1 MRLKVTY
8 AYFITNLH
16 TWRLHHHRL
25 KTTSLNSLMDEWVA
39 PEHVTYEEQL
49 LKNPQNESLWLE
61 YHDNVQGNRPKCQF
75 VLRRA
80 VHAVPSLAILWN
92 LYLAAITNKELKITA
107 VTQAL
112 AACPSVGFWK
122 MLMEM
127 VTEPHQKKSV
137 LDSAL
142 IYMDTSHHAEV
153 WAQFRVL
160 AENSP
165 PALSTAIYFRL
176 YDLDPKFKGPLKE
189 ECISGVLENGDDI
202 AATSML
208 SRLWNLRTITVTPL
222 ETTVMKVLTSISSEK
237 LIHKV
242 AQRAVLSFPH
252 LELRVWLCIARF
264 YESDDALAVHYYS
277 KALETAASLDAF
289 MSVLLQYTGFLES
302 SIASGGPRT
311 ESHMALYEHLVKDA
325 DLHANSILVRNRPHL
340 VDAWMARAD
349 IFESCGKTDRMLG
362 TFVEALASINP
373 FEAHLEKNARLCD
386 IWLRYADFY
395 AMHDDFSTAS
405 IVFSKAVKSQFASAD
420 ELAEIYIAWTEMI
433 SADSED
439 EAIAHIETVLNDVP
453 ENHRAVSFS
462 NVRLPVQSRV
472 FKSPRLWAFYM
483 SLLEQKGD
491 TLRLE
496 VAYNRSMDLGLGTL
510 SMMFDHASKASN
522 PLSVYENG
530 LTVFASPE
538 ASFEIWK
545 VLVNRSLQGD
555 SGKCRETFER
565 AIAGGIPGFEAKWI
579 FDKYTEFELRNG
591 HFTRAFDLLRRA
603 IGYLTLSYDSYASV
617 YDRKE
622 LHRIADDKLLFY
634 ERAIEFADEKLSDP
648 GLVRE
653 LYTEAVKDIHL
664 TMAGVIEIGLRF
676 ADFEI
681 QHQSIDHARTIL
693 LHLGGLG
700 SPADPP
706 TNSVWS
712 RLELFEA
719 DHGDQTL
726 FKKMLK
732 EKRKIQQEYDEN
744 QQEKLE
750 INPIGFVKG
759 TTKKEIPVEV
769 SNPDAIDLD
778 FDMD

>member
-1 MRLKVTY
+1 
-8 AYFITNLH
+8 
-16 TWRLHHHRL
+16 
-25 KTTSLNSLMDEWVA
+25 MDEWVA
-39 PEHVTYEEQL
+39 PEHVSYEEQL

-61 YHDNVQGNRPKCQF
+61 YHDNVQGNRLKCQF

-80 VHAVPSLAILWN
+80 VHAVPSLPILWN
-92 LYLAAITNKELKITA
+92 LYLAALQDKDAKISA

-122 MLMEM
+122 MLMEL
-127 VTEPHQKKSV
+127 VTEPHQKKTV

-142 IYMDTSHHAEV
+142 LYMDTSHHPDI
-153 WAQFRVL
+153 WQQFRVL

-165 PALSTAIYFRL
+165 PELSTAILLRL
-176 YDLDPKFKGPLKE
+176 YDLDPKLKGPLKE
-189 ECISGVLENGDDI
+189 ECISGVLENGDDN

-208 SRLWNLRTITVTPL
+208 FRLWNLRSITITPL

-237 LIHKV
+237 LMHRV
-242 AQRAVLSFPH
+242 AQRAILSFPH
-252 LELRVWLCIARF
+252 LELRVWLHAARF
-264 YESDDALAVHYYS
+264 YESNDPDLTVHYYS
-277 KALETAASLDAF
+277 RALETAVSLDAF
-289 MSVLLQYTGFLES
+289 MSVFLLYSGFLEN
-302 SIASGGPRT
+302 SIAHCGPRA

-325 DLHANSILVRNRPHL
+325 DLLANSILVRNQPHL

-349 IFESCGKTDRMLG
+349 IYESCGKTDRMLG

-373 FEAHLEKNARLCD
+373 FEAHLEQNARLCD

-405 IVFSKAVKSQFASAD
+405 VVFSKAVKSQFASAD

-433 SADSED
+433 SADSEVD
-439 EAIAHIETVLNDVP
+439 AIAHIETVLNDVP

-462 NVRLPVQSRV
+462 NARLPVQSRV

-483 SLLEQKGD
+483 SLLEQMGD

-496 VAYNRSMDLGLGTL
+496 SAYDRAMHLGLGTL
-510 SMMFDHASKASN
+510 SMMFGHASKD
-522 PLSVYENG
+522 PKPISVYENG
-530 LTVFASPE
+530 LTIFKSPE

-545 VLVNRSLQGD
+545 VLVKRTLQGD
-555 SGKCRETFER
+555 SSKCRETFER
-565 AIAGGIPGFEAKWI
+565 AIAGGIPGFEARWL
-579 FDKYTEFELRNG
+579 FDKYIDFELKNG
-591 HFTRAFDLLRRA
+591 HFTRAFDLLRQA

-617 YDRKE
+617 YDRNE
-622 LHRIADDKLLFY
+622 LNRIADDKLIYY
-634 ERAIEFADEKLSDP
+634 ERAIEFAADKLNDS

-653 LYTEAVKDIHL
+653 LYTEAIKDLHL
-664 TMAGVIEIGLRF
+664 TLAGVIEIGLRF

-681 QHQSIDHARTIL
+681 QNGSIEHARIIL

-732 EKRKIQQEYDEN
+732 EKRKIQQEYDEK
-744 QQEKLE
+744 QQEKLD

-759 TTKKEIPVEV
+759 STKKEISVEV
-769 SNPDAIDLD
+769 SNPDAIDID
-778 FDMD
+778 FDME